1 MRDGK
6 TGHGEHKGQAA
17 GNGRLTPGILWS
29 MTTPWAVFL
38 SALMPAV
45 FGVVLALEQGGNLK
59 VWNVALVLLIPCLLN
74 AGVNL
79 VNDYY
84 DYRNGNDTP
93 ENIVAKEEGPLA
105 YYRILDARPARTL
118 GFVLFAAAAVLGIA
132 VLVFCSWKPLLIGLI
147 GAGIALTYSGSKVST
162 SYLPVGEPLS
172 GFTLGGLVP
181 LAVTAALTD
190 RLDWMVLWKAVPM
203 MLIVTMFMLDN
214 NTCDMVRDEA
224 AGRKTLP
231 ILIGRKA
238 SERLAHVLTV
248 IWMGLIFGILA
259 VWYPGALPF
268 MAAAVFICRKG
279 LRGIFRVPRT
289 RETKLPATLVLTQVA
304 FSVAIGYPVSIL
316 LHLLLFPSFG
326 S

>member
-1 MRDGK
+1 MREG
-6 TGHGEHKGQAA
+6 
-17 GNGRLTPGILWS
+17 GNIRAEYGRQPAKDGRLTPAILWS
-29 MTTPWAVFL
+29 MTTPWAIFL

-45 FGVVLALEQGGNLK
+45 FGVVMAFEQGGDLQ
-59 VWNVALVLLIPCLLN
+59 VWKAVLVLLIPCLLN

-84 DYRNGNDTP
+84 DYINGNDTP

-105 YYRILDARPARTL
+105 YHRILDARPARTL
-118 GFVLFAAAAVLGIA
+118 GFLLFGAAAVLGIA
-132 VLVFCSWKPLLIGLI
+132 VLVFCSMKPLLIGVI

-162 SYLPVGEPLS
+162 SHLPVGEPLS

-190 RLDWMVLWKAVPM
+190 HLYWMVLWKAVPM

-231 ILIGRKA
+231 ILIGREA

-248 IWMGLIFGILA
+248 LWMGLIFGILA

-279 LRGIFRVPRT
+279 LAGIFRVPRT
-289 RETKLPATLVLTQVA
+289 RDTKMPATMVLTQVA
-304 FSVAIGYPVSIL
+304 FSVAIGYPVSIW
-316 LHLLLFPSFG
+316 LHLLLFR
-326 S
+326 